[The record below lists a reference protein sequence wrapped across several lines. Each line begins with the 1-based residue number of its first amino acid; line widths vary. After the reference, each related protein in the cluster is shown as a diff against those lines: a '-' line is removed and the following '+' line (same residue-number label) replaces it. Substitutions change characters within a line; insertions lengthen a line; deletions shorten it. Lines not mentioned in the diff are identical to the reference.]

1 MLSVDADSTD
11 PDDNSTDLHK
21 EITTRMMFHNIEI
34 PDNLTVS
41 DNGDI
46 CTISSGE
53 WSLQIKFDPD
63 MDQYYILDSKG
74 ARISTHAYFSNAV
87 LKAVKILTA

>member
-1 MLSVDADSTD
+1 
-11 PDDNSTDLHK
+11 
-21 EITTRMMFHNIEI
+21 MMFHNIEI

-41 DNGDI
+41 ENDDDT

-53 WSLQIKFDPD
+53 WALQIQFDPD

-74 ARISTHAYFSNAV
+74 AQIATRAYFSDAV

>member
-1 MLSVDADSTD
+1 
-11 PDDNSTDLHK
+11 
-21 EITTRMMFHNIEI
+21 MMFHNIEI

-41 DNGDI
+41 ENDDT

-53 WSLQIKFDPD
+53 WSLQIQFDHD

-74 ARISTHAYFSNAV
+74 AWISTHAYFSNAV
-87 LKAVKILTA
+87 LKSVKILTA